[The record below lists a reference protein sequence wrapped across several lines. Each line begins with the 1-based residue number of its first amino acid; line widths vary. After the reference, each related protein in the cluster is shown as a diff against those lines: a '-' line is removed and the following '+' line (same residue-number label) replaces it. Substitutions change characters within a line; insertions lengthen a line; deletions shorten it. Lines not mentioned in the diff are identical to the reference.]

1 MPDGTTFS
9 PIERI
14 MLRRVTSRL
23 AFADV
28 RLPSVN
34 LHGLRIEESDA
45 GALSIRAPW
54 RTDSNGREWP
64 HYSLQPGAREAIERE
79 IARLWSASRAA

>member
-28 RLPSVN
+28 RLPGVN

-45 GALSIRAPW
+45 GALTIRAPW
-54 RTDSNGREWP
+54 HIDSSGREWP
-64 HYSLQPGAREAIERE
+64 HFALQPYAREALERE
-79 IARLWSASRAA
+79 IARLWSASRTD